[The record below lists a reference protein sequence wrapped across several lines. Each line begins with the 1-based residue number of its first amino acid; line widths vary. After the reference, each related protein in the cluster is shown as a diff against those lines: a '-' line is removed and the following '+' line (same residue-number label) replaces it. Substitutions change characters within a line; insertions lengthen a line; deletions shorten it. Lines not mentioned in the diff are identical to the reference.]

1 MLCGLCAESECCL
14 PMKTT
19 LTATAIMPL
28 LDEWLETDF
37 SFIRVEALAESLAG
51 LAAKPQAFVLTLVR
65 QLAAGN
71 VEVAHQFA
79 RQAPL
84 ALSLLSQEQVRA
96 WALHAMDLYDSQGLV
111 AAVAIMRNPE
121 DFLASAR
128 ERECGAFLE
137 DCKRVLTTFVRGLS
151 GRRLEIIEDDV
162 PWTDGEHI
170 HLPRVLVVFDD
181 AEGNFGLYK
190 AMTAHLWAQ
199 TRFGT
204 FRPDVLGACASLAR
218 PEQAVRLYHAL
229 ERLRLDACLARELPG
244 LYRRLQPWHREWP
257 GLPPEMLVRLQVPT
271 ATAFDS
277 LELALALYPQEP
289 PEPVPYQAVLRLEQ
303 VAERQAERIEREK
316 VLIRIRLRELL
327 DELKEEGAEL
337 SENPAFSFNPRS
349 KKVAEPTELE
359 SGEWLLDGKPM
370 PPPENLMALTTSVL
384 LDLGE
389 LPEEYLHPAGDG
401 EYDISQYRSVQAQAD
416 EVWAGTYHED
426 GAFLYG
432 EWDYRRQHYR
442 KAWCVVRE
450 HRVAPVETD
459 FYEATLNRY
468 RPQLAQI
475 RRGFEA
481 LRGEDALQRR
491 QMHGDGI
498 DMDALVDAWADMH
511 SGLEMSERLF
521 TRWQR
526 DERNIALML
535 MVDLSG
541 STKGWINQAERE
553 ALVLLAQALEILGDR
568 YAIYGFSG
576 WGRKRC
582 EVFCIKDFGEP
593 LNEDVKGRICAIE
606 AKDYTR
612 MGPAI
617 RHLSSLLGQVPA
629 RVRLLI
635 TLSDGKPDDYDPE
648 YRGQYGI
655 EDTRMALFEA
665 RRQGVHAYCV
675 TIDREGREYL
685 GHMYGAANYTVIDK
699 VEDLPPRLSEIYRR
713 LTR

>member
-1 MLCGLCAESECCL
+1 
-14 PMKTT
+14 
-19 LTATAIMPL
+19 L

-37 SFIRVEALAESLAG
+37 SFIRVEAIAESLALLTARAQG
-51 LAAKPQAFVLTLVR
+51 FTLTLIR

-71 VEVAHQFA
+71 IEVAHQFA
-79 RQAPL
+79 RHAPE
-84 ALSLLSQEQVRA
+84 ALSLMNQEQVRA
-96 WALHAMDLYDSQGLV
+96 WALVAMDLYDSQGL
-111 AAVAIMRNPE
+111 APALATIRNPQ

-137 DCKRVLTTFVRGLS
+137 DCRRILTTFIRGLS
-151 GRRLEIIEDDV
+151 GRKLEILEDAE

-170 HLPRVLVVFDD
+170 YLPRVLALFDD
-181 AEGNFGLYK
+181 AEANFGLYK

-199 TRFGT
+199 TRFGS
-204 FRPDVLGACASLAR
+204 FRPDLLAAFAGLAR
-218 PEQAVRLYHAL
+218 PQQATGLYHAF
-229 ERLRLDACLARELPG
+229 ERLRLDACLARDLPG
-244 LYRRLQPWHREWP
+244 LYRRMQPLQRPW
-257 GLPPEMLVRLQVPT
+257 PELADDLAALVQAPE
-271 ATAFDS
+271 ASAFDS
-277 LELALALYPQEP
+277 LRLALEQYPAEP
-289 PEPVPYQAVLRLEQ
+289 PEPAPYQGVLKLEL
-303 VAERQAERIEREK
+303 VAERQQERIEREK

-337 SENPAFSFNPRS
+337 SVEPQFSFRPEPR
-349 KKVAEPTELE
+349 KQAESTELE
-359 SGEWLLDGKPM
+359 SGEWLLDGKPI
-370 PPPENLMALTTSVL
+370 PPPDDLAALTTSVL
-384 LDLGE
+384 LDLGQ
-389 LPEEYLHPAGDG
+389 LPEDYLHPAGDG
-401 EYDISQYRSVQAQAD
+401 EYDISQYRLAQTQVD
-416 EVWAGTYHED
+416 DVWAGTYHEE
-426 GAFLYG
+426 GAFLYD
-432 EWDYRRQHYR
+432 EWDYRRQSYR
-442 KAWCVVRE
+442 KHWCVVRE
-450 HRVAPVETD
+450 HRITPTDTD
-459 FYEATLNRY
+459 FYQLTLDRY

-481 LRGEDALQRR
+481 LRGEDSLQKR
-491 QMHGDGI
+491 QPHGDDVDI
-498 DMDALVDAWADMH
+498 DALVDAWGDMH

-541 STKGWINQAERE
+541 STRGWINQAERE

-593 LNEDVKGRICAIE
+593 LDEEVKGRISAIE

-617 RHLSSLLGQVPA
+617 RHLSALLGQVAA

-665 RRQGVHAYCV
+665 RRQGVQAYCV
-675 TIDREGREYL
+675 TIDREGRDYL
-685 GHMYGAANYTVIDK
+685 GHMYGAANYSVIQQ
-699 VEDLPPRLSEIYRR
+699 VEDLPPKLSEIYRR

>member
-1 MLCGLCAESECCL
+1 
-14 PMKTT
+14 MKSR
-19 LTATAIMPL
+19 LTADDIRPL

-37 SFIRVEALAESLAG
+37 SFIRVEAIADQLSQLD
-51 LAAKPQAFVLTLVR
+51 AKPQGFALTLIR

-79 RQAPL
+79 RHAPR
-84 ALSLLSQEQVRA
+84 ALELMPQEQVRV
-96 WALHAMDLYDSQGLV
+96 WAIHAMDLYDSQGLV
-111 AAVAIMRNPE
+111 PALTSMRDPE
-121 DFLASAR
+121 SFLSSAR

-137 DCKRVLTTFVRGLS
+137 DCRRVLTTFVRGLS
-151 GRRLEIIEDDV
+151 GRKLEIVEGEE
-162 PWTDGEHI
+162 PWTDGERI
-170 HLPRVLVVFDD
+170 HLPRVLAIFDD
-181 AEGNFGLYK
+181 AQINFALYK

-204 FRPDVLGACASLAR
+204 FSPDLLGAFADLAL
-218 PEQAVRLYHAL
+218 PERAVGLFHAF

-244 LYRRLQPWHREWP
+244 LYRRMQPWQSPWGDLAPETLALIQAP
-257 GLPPEMLVRLQVPT
+257 G
-271 ATAFDS
+271 ASAFDS
-277 LELALALYPQEP
+277 LRLTLEAYPAESP
-289 PEPVPYQAVLRLEQ
+289 APVPYQGVLNLQQ

-327 DELKEEGAEL
+327 DALKEEGAEL
-337 SENPAFSFNPRS
+337 STEPRFSFEPGP
-349 KKVAEPTELE
+349 KKLGEETELE

-370 PPPENLMALTTSVL
+370 PPPEDLQALVTSVM
-384 LDLGE
+384 LDLGQ
-389 LPEEYLHPAGDG
+389 LPEDYLHPAGDG
-401 EYDISQYRSVQAQAD
+401 EYDISQYRPAQAQAD
-416 EVWAGTYHED
+416 EVWAGTYHEE
-426 GAFLYG
+426 GAFLYD
-432 EWDYRRQHYR
+432 EWDYRRQHHR
-442 KAWCVVRE
+442 KHWCVVRE
-450 HRVAPVETD
+450 HRVTPVEMD
-459 FYEATLNRY
+459 FYETTLERY

-481 LRGEDALQRR
+481 LRGEDSLQKR
-491 QMHGDGI
+491 QPHGDGVDI
-498 DMDALVDAWADMH
+498 DALVDAWADMH

-582 EVFCIKDFGEP
+582 EVFCIKDFSEP
-593 LNEDVKGRICAIE
+593 LNEEVKGRICAIE

-665 RRQGVHAYCV
+665 RRQGVQSYCV
-675 TIDREGREYL
+675 TIDREGRDYL
-685 GHMYGAANYTVIDK
+685 GHMYGAANYSVIQR

>member
-1 MLCGLCAESECCL
+1 
-14 PMKTT
+14 MK
-19 LTATAIMPL
+19 AILNADDILPL

-37 SFIRVEALAESLAG
+37 SFIRAEPIAEALAQLG
-51 LAAKPQAFVLTLVR
+51 TQLGGQLGAKTQGFVLRLVR

-71 VEVAHQFA
+71 VEVGHQFA

-84 ALSLLSQEQVRA
+84 ALSLMGQEQVQD
-96 WALHAMDLYDSQGLV
+96 WALLAMDIYDSQGLT
-111 AAVAIMRNPE
+111 AALNILRNPE
-121 DFLASAR
+121 SFLASAR
-128 ERECGAFLE
+128 ERQCGVFLE
-137 DCKRVLTTFVRGLS
+137 DSRRVLTTFVRGLS
-151 GRRLEIIEDDV
+151 GRRLEIVEDSEA
-162 PWTDGEHI
+162 WTDGEYI
-170 HLPRVLVVFDD
+170 YLPRVLAVFDD
-181 AEGNFGLYK
+181 AEANFGLYK

-199 TRFGT
+199 GRFGS
-204 FRPDVLGACASLAR
+204 FRPDLLATFAPLAR
-218 PEQAVRLYHAL
+218 PEQARRLYHAF

-244 LYRRLQPWHREWP
+244 LSRRIQPWQPVWAGLTPEALAFLQAP
-257 GLPPEMLVRLQVPT
+257 G

-277 LELALALYPQEP
+277 LRLALEQYPAEP
-289 PEPVPYQAVLRLEQ
+289 PEPAVYQGVLRLEQ
-303 VAERQAERIEREK
+303 VAERKAQRIQREK
-316 VLIRIRLRELL
+316 ALIRIRLRELL
-327 DELKEEGAEL
+327 DELREEGAALVPE
-337 SENPAFSFNPRS
+337 PRFEFRPQA
-349 KKVAEPTELE
+349 KKDPGETELE

-370 PPPENLMALTTSVL
+370 PPPDDLMALTTSVL

-401 EYDISQYRSVQAQAD
+401 DYDISQYRPAQAQAQVD
-416 EVWAGTYHED
+416 EVWAGTYHEE
-426 GAFLYG
+426 GAFLYD
-432 EWDYRRQHYR
+432 EWDYRRQHHR
-442 KAWCVVRE
+442 KQWCVVRE
-450 HRVAPVETD
+450 HPILPVEMD
-459 FYEATLNRY
+459 FYQATLDRY

-481 LRGEDALQRR
+481 LRGEDSLQKR
-491 QMHGDGI
+491 QPHGDDVDI
-498 DMDALVDAWADMH
+498 DALVDAWSDMH

-553 ALVLLAQALEILGDR
+553 ALILLAQALEILGDR

-582 EVFCIKDFGEP
+582 EVFCVKDFAES
-593 LNEDVKGRICAIE
+593 LNDEVKGRICAIE

-617 RHLSSLLGQVPA
+617 RHLSGLLGQVPA

-665 RRQGVHAYCV
+665 RRQGVQAYCV
-675 TIDREGREYL
+675 TIDREGRDYL
-685 GHMYGAANYTVIDK
+685 AHMYGAANYSVITK
-699 VEDLPPRLSEIYRR
+699 VEDLPPRLSDIYRR